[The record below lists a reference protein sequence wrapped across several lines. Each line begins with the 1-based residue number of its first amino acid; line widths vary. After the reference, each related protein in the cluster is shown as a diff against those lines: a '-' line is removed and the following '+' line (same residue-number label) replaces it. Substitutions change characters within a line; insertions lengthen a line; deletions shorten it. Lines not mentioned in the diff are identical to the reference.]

1 MNTVYCYDTQNNLVD
16 IRYFDTLESCFNFVS
31 EQYKK
36 YTKNVKIKNVK
47 ELKKNY
53 QLELNLF

>member
-31 EQYKK
+31 EQNKK
-36 YTKNVKIKNVK
+36 YTKNVKIKNDK
-47 ELKKNY
+47 KLKKDY